1 MPVGLPEPGSLLP
14 VHGIRLAACASGIK
28 SDGLSD
34 LVLLVADE
42 GTQSAAVFT
51 QNAYCAAPVEVAKKH
66 MLHAT
71 SNALLINSGNANAG
85 TGQQGEQDA
94 LTLCQHA
101 AQGLGMS
108 AQQVLPFSTGVI
120 SEPLPVQVM
129 QDGIDQLIPVLSED
143 NWLPAAQGIMTTD
156 TVAKGISQQCTIDN
170 ETVTITGISKGSGMI
185 HPDMATML
193 AFVATD
199 AAVDPYSLQQL
210 IETVCEQTFNCIT
223 VDGDTS
229 TNDSFVLM
237 ATGTASSRLLSPSHP
252 EWGQFVET
260 LKLVALHLAQA
271 IIRDG
276 EGATKCIEIQV
287 SGGLSV
293 EDCRRVAF
301 TVAHSPL
308 VKTAFF
314 AGDPNLGRILA
325 AVGRSKIMGLDMQRV
340 SLHIGELP
348 VVEHGDPSALYEES
362 QAVEIMAEEDV
373 TIKIDL
379 GLGEESACIWTTDLS
394 YDYVKINAE
403 YRT

>member
-1 MPVGLPEPGSLLP
+1 MPVGLSEPVSLLP
-14 VHGIRLAACASGIK
+14 VRGIRLASCASGIK
-28 SDGLSD
+28 RDGQSD

-51 QNAYCAAPVEVAKKH
+51 KNAYCAAPVEIAKKH

-85 TGQQGEQDA
+85 TGEQGEQDA
-94 LTLCQHA
+94 LTLCKQV
-101 AQGLGMS
+101 AQGLGIS
-108 AQQVLPFSTGVI
+108 TQQVLPFSTGVI
-120 SEPLPVQVM
+120 SEMLPVQVM
-129 QDGIDQLIPVLSED
+129 QSGIDQLIADLSED
-143 NWLPAAQGIMTTD
+143 NWLPAAQAIMTTD
-156 TVAKGISQQCTIDN
+156 TVAKGISEQCTIDD

-210 IETVCEQTFNCIT
+210 IETVCNHTFNCIT

-229 TNDSFVLM
+229 TNDSFVFM
-237 ATGTASSRLLSPSHP
+237 ATGAANSRLLSPSHP
-252 EWGQFVET
+252 EWGQFVEAVER
-260 LKLVALHLAQA
+260 VALHLAQA

-276 EGATKCIEIQV
+276 EGATKFIEIQV
-287 SGGLSV
+287 GGGTTV
-293 EDCRRVAF
+293 DDCRRVGF

-325 AVGRSKIMGLDMQRV
+325 AVGRSKITGLDMQKV
-340 SLHIGELP
+340 SFYIGELA
-348 VVEHGDPSALYEES
+348 VVERGNPSMQYEES
-362 QAVEIMAEEDV
+362 QAVSIMAEEDV

-379 GLGEESACIWTTDLS
+379 GLGEESARIWTTDLS

>member
-1 MPVGLPEPGSLLP
+1 MPVGLSEPDSLLP
-14 VHGIRLAACASGIK
+14 VRGIRLAACASGIK
-28 SDGLSD
+28 PGGQSD
-34 LVLLVADE
+34 LVLLVAEE

-51 QNAYCAAPVEVAKKH
+51 KNAYCAAPVEIAKKH

-85 TGQQGEQDA
+85 TGMQGELDA
-94 LTLCQHA
+94 VALCRQV

-108 AQQVLPFSTGVI
+108 TQQVLPFSTGVI
-120 SEPLPVQVM
+120 SEPLPVEVM
-129 QDGIDQLIPVLSED
+129 QAGIDQLIPALSRHS
-143 NWLPAAQGIMTTD
+143 WLPAAQAIMTTD
-156 TVAKGISQQCTIDN
+156 TVAKGISAQCTIDN
-170 ETVTITGISKGSGMI
+170 ETVTLTGISKGSGMI

-210 IETVCEQTFNCIT
+210 IENVCNRTFNCIT

-229 TNDSFVLM
+229 TNDSFLLM
-237 ATGTASSRLLSPSHP
+237 ATGVAGNRLLSPSHP
-252 EWGQFVET
+252 EWDQFVEVVER
-260 LKLVALHLAQA
+260 VALHLAQA

-276 EGATKCIEIQV
+276 EGATKFIEIQV
-287 SGGLSV
+287 GGGASV
-293 EDCRRVAF
+293 EDCRLAGF

-325 AVGRSKIMGLDMQRV
+325 AVGRSGIAGLDMQKV
-340 SLHIGELP
+340 SLHIGDLP
-348 VVEHGDPSALYEES
+348 VVEQGERSAHYDEA
-362 QAVEIMAEEDV
+362 QAAAIMAEEDV
-373 TIKIDL
+373 AIRIDL
-379 GLGEESACIWTTDLS
+379 GSGEESVCLWTTDLS

-403 YRT
+403 YRS

>member
-1 MPVGLPEPGSLLP
+1 MPVGLSEPVSLLP
-14 VHGIRLAACASGIK
+14 VRGIRLAACASGIK
-28 SDGLSD
+28 SDGQSD

-51 QNAYCAAPVEVAKKH
+51 KNAYCAAPVEIAKKH
-66 MLHAT
+66 MQHAS

-85 TGQQGEQDA
+85 TGEQGEQDA
-94 LTLCQHA
+94 LMLCQHV

-108 AQQVLPFSTGVI
+108 TQQVLPFSTGVI
-120 SEPLPVQVM
+120 SEALPVEVM
-129 QDGIDQLIPVLSED
+129 QSGIDQLIPALSED

-210 IETVCEQTFNCIT
+210 VESVCNHTFNRIT

-229 TNDSFVLM
+229 TNDSFVFM
-237 ATGTASSRLLSPSHP
+237 TTGAVNSRLLSPSHP
-252 EWGQFVET
+252 EWDQFVEAVEM
-260 LKLVALHLAQA
+260 VALHLAQA

-276 EGATKCIEIQV
+276 EGATKFIEIQV
-287 SGGLSV
+287 SGGVTV
-293 EDCRRVAF
+293 EDCKRVGF

-325 AVGRSKIMGLDMQRV
+325 AVGRSKIPGLDMQKV

-348 VVEHGDPSALYEES
+348 VVEHGYPSTHYDES
-362 QAVEIMAEEDV
+362 QAVAIMAEEDV
-373 TIKIDL
+373 AVKIDL
-379 GLGEESACIWTTDLS
+379 GLGEESARIWTTDLS

-403 YRT
+403 YRS

>member
-1 MPVGLPEPGSLLP
+1 MPVGLSEPVSLLP
-14 VHGIRLAACASGIK
+14 VRGIRLASCASGIK
-28 SDGLSD
+28 RDGQSD

-51 QNAYCAAPVEVAKKH
+51 KNAYCAAPVEIAKKH

-85 TGQQGEQDA
+85 TGEQGEQDA
-94 LTLCQHA
+94 LTLCQQV
-101 AQGLGMS
+101 AQGLGIS
-108 AQQVLPFSTGVI
+108 RQQVLPFSTGVI
-120 SEPLPVQVM
+120 SEALPVEVM
-129 QDGIDQLIPVLSED
+129 QSGIDQLIPALAED
-143 NWLPAAQGIMTTD
+143 NWLPAAQAIMTTD
-156 TVAKGISQQCTIDN
+156 TVAKGISEQCTIDN

-210 IETVCEQTFNCIT
+210 IETVCNHTFNCIT

-229 TNDSFVLM
+229 TNDSFVFM
-237 ATGTASSRLLSPSHP
+237 ATGAANSRLLSPSHP
-252 EWGQFVET
+252 EWGQFVEA
-260 LKLVALHLAQA
+260 VERAALHLAQA

-276 EGATKCIEIQV
+276 EGATKFIEIQV
-287 SGGLSV
+287 GGGTTV
-293 EDCRRVAF
+293 DECRRVGF

-325 AVGRSKIMGLDMQRV
+325 AVGRSKITGLDMQKV
-340 SLHIGELP
+340 SFYIGELA
-348 VVEHGDPSALYEES
+348 VVERGNPSMQYEES
-362 QAVEIMAEEDV
+362 QAVAIMAEEDV

-379 GLGEESACIWTTDLS
+379 GLGEESARIWTTDLS

>member
-1 MPVGLPEPGSLLP
+1 MPVGLSEPVSLLP
-14 VHGIRLAACASGIK
+14 VRGIRLASCASGIK
-28 SDGLSD
+28 RDGQSD
-34 LVLLVADE
+34 LVLLVVDE

-51 QNAYCAAPVEVAKKH
+51 KNAYCAAPVEIAKKH

-85 TGQQGEQDA
+85 TGEQGEQDA
-94 LTLCQHA
+94 LTLCKQV
-101 AQGLGMS
+101 AQGLGIS
-108 AQQVLPFSTGVI
+108 TQQVLPFSTGVI
-120 SEPLPVQVM
+120 SEMLPVQVM
-129 QDGIDQLIPVLSED
+129 QSGIDQLIADLSED
-143 NWLPAAQGIMTTD
+143 NWLPAAQAIMTTD
-156 TVAKGISQQCTIDN
+156 TVAKGISEQCTIDD

-210 IETVCEQTFNCIT
+210 IETVCNHTFNCIT

-229 TNDSFVLM
+229 TNDSFVFM
-237 ATGTASSRLLSPSHP
+237 ATGAANSRLLSPSHP
-252 EWGQFVET
+252 EWGQFVEAVER
-260 LKLVALHLAQA
+260 VALHLAQA

-276 EGATKCIEIQV
+276 EGATKFIEIQV
-287 SGGLSV
+287 GGGTTV
-293 EDCRRVAF
+293 DDCRRVGF

-325 AVGRSKIMGLDMQRV
+325 AVGRSKITGLDMQKV
-340 SLHIGELP
+340 SFYIGELA
-348 VVEHGDPSALYEES
+348 VVERGNPSMQYEES
-362 QAVEIMAEEDV
+362 QAVAIMAEEDV

-379 GLGEESACIWTTDLS
+379 GLGEESARIWTTDLS

>member
-1 MPVGLPEPGSLLP
+1 MPVGLSEPVSLLP
-14 VHGIRLAACASGIK
+14 VRGIRLASCASGIK
-28 SDGLSD
+28 RDGQSD

-51 QNAYCAAPVEVAKKH
+51 KNAYCAAPVEIAKKH

-85 TGQQGEQDA
+85 TGEQGEQDA
-94 LTLCQHA
+94 LTLCKQA
-101 AQGLGMS
+101 AQGLGIS
-108 AQQVLPFSTGVI
+108 TQQVLPFSTGVI
-120 SEPLPVQVM
+120 SEMLPVQVM
-129 QDGIDQLIPVLSED
+129 QSGIDQLIPDLSED
-143 NWLPAAQGIMTTD
+143 NWLPAAQAIMTTD
-156 TVAKGISQQCTIDN
+156 TVAKGISEQCTIDN

-210 IETVCEQTFNCIT
+210 VETVCNHTFNCIT

-229 TNDSFVLM
+229 TNDSFVFM
-237 ATGTASSRLLSPSHP
+237 ATGAANSRLLSPSHP
-252 EWGQFVET
+252 EWGQFVEAVER
-260 LKLVALHLAQA
+260 VALHLAQA

-276 EGATKCIEIQV
+276 EGATKFIEILV
-287 SGGLSV
+287 VGGATV
-293 EDCRRVAF
+293 DDCRRVGF

-325 AVGRSKIMGLDMQRV
+325 AVGRSKITGLDMQKV
-340 SLHIGELP
+340 SFYIGELA
-348 VVEHGDPSALYEES
+348 VVERGNPSMQYEES
-362 QAVEIMAEEDV
+362 QAVAIMSEEDV

-379 GLGEESACIWTTDLS
+379 GLGEESARIWTTDLS

>member
-1 MPVGLPEPGSLLP
+1 MPVGLSEPVSLLP
-14 VHGIRLAACASGIK
+14 VRGIRLASCASGIK
-28 SDGLSD
+28 RDGQSD
-34 LVLLVADE
+34 LVLLVVDE

-51 QNAYCAAPVEVAKKH
+51 KNAYCAAPVEIAKKH

-85 TGQQGEQDA
+85 TGEQGEQDA
-94 LTLCQHA
+94 LTLCKQV
-101 AQGLGMS
+101 AQGLGIS
-108 AQQVLPFSTGVI
+108 TQQVLPFSTGVI
-120 SEPLPVQVM
+120 SEMLPVQVM
-129 QDGIDQLIPVLSED
+129 QSGIDQLIADLSED
-143 NWLPAAQGIMTTD
+143 NWLPAAQAIMTTD
-156 TVAKGISQQCTIDN
+156 TVAKGISEQCTIDN

-210 IETVCEQTFNCIT
+210 IETVCNHTFNCIT

-229 TNDSFVLM
+229 TNDSFVFM
-237 ATGTASSRLLSPSHP
+237 ATGAANSRLLSPSHP
-252 EWGQFVET
+252 EWGQFVEAVER
-260 LKLVALHLAQA
+260 VALHLAQA

-276 EGATKCIEIQV
+276 EGATKFIEIQV
-287 SGGLSV
+287 GGGTTV
-293 EDCRRVAF
+293 DDCRRVGF

-325 AVGRSKIMGLDMQRV
+325 AVGRSKITGLDMQKV
-340 SLHIGELP
+340 SFYIGELA
-348 VVEHGDPSALYEES
+348 VVERGNPSMQYEES
-362 QAVEIMAEEDV
+362 QAVAIMAEEDV

-379 GLGEESACIWTTDLS
+379 GLGEESARIWTTDLS